1 VRTWW
6 WLPENGDKWG
16 DFTSFESC
24 NELISS
30 HQERRGREHCAH
42 LRHHACIKND
52 VDVSTAHT
60 CDTML
65 EMEATIAPG
74 LDCNTMSCAVTVIC
88 HDDMWCA
95 ERCAHPDDKL

>member
-1 VRTWW
+1 MGSGAISHHLSRVM
-6 WLPENGDKWG
+6 
-16 DFTSFESC
+16 
-24 NELISS
+24 NEYHHIKSGVDVS
-30 HQERRGREHCAH
+30 TQCAH

-65 EMEATIAPG
+65 EMEATIRPG

-88 HDDMWCA
+88 RDDMWCA